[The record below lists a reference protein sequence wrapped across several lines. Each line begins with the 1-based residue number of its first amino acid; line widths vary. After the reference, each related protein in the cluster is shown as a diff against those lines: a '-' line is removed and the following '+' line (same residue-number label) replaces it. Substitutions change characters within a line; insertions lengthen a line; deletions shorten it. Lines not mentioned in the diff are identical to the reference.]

1 MSPFDEGAQAFL
13 DGYADDLNP
22 YQSGTA
28 LAAAWIDSWDAEYA
42 RFLERNAA

>member
-13 DGYADDLNP
+13 EGYADDLNP
-22 YQSGTA
+22 YQAGTA
-28 LAAAWIDSWDAEYA
+28 LAEEWSRGWDTAYA